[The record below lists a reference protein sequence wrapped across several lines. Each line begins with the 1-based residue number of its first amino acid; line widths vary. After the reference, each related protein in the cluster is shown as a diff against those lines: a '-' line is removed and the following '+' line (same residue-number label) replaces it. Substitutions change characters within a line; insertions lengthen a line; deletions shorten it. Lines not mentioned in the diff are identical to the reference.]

1 MGDQR
6 LPLEQRIG
14 SLRDGDTT
22 DHGTPIGSTPLAVQ
36 PPRRPDMREQDRSDH
51 ATNVTATDANITAV
65 GDIVDD
71 KTPHLLTP
79 DDIVERLTMLFW
91 SMKDEGRVQD
101 KNTIADAIDE
111 IQRLRAIITRQGME
125 LLIAHSEAL
134 SLYDLTTLPAKEA
147 T

>member
-1 MGDQR
+1 MG
-6 LPLEQRIG
+6 
-14 SLRDGDTT
+14 
-22 DHGTPIGSTPLAVQ
+22 
-36 PPRRPDMREQDRSDH
+36 EQDRSDH
-51 ATNVTATDANITAV
+51 ATNVTETDADITAV

-134 SLYDLTTLPAKEA
+134 GLYDLTTLPAKEA